1 MPVSF
6 RWILV
11 AIMAANLITLCAW
24 QFFFVNGILPTML
37 LGKNKP
43 VAIAK
48 SEVKVYSKSQSSDDV
63 DISKEKFDSDL
74 EREEVA

>member
-24 QFFFVNGILPTML
+24 QFFFVNGILPTL
-37 LGKNKP
+37 LGKNRP
-43 VAIAK
+43 AAIAK
-48 SEVKVYSKSQSSDDV
+48 SEVKILEESVDSNEKS
-63 DISKEKFDSDL
+63 DSD
-74 EREEVA
+74 RNPFVFS

>member
-11 AIMAANLITLCAW
+11 AIMAANLITLCS
-24 QFFFVNGILPTML
+24 FFVNGILPTI

-43 VAIAK
+43 IAIAK
-48 SEVKVYSKSQSSDDV
+48 SEVGVLKESAVDSK
-63 DISKEKFDSDL
+63 
-74 EREEVA
+74 